1 MEMWFGARPP
11 LNFVLKFI
19 AFMNVRILFSLI
31 NLQFPHLQNEDHKPV
46 LRIQW
51 CKAHEPDM

>member
-1 MEMWFGARPP
+1 MVMWFGARPP
-11 LNFVLKFI
+11 LNFVLKSI

-46 LRIQW
+46 LGVW
-51 CKAHEPDM
+51 